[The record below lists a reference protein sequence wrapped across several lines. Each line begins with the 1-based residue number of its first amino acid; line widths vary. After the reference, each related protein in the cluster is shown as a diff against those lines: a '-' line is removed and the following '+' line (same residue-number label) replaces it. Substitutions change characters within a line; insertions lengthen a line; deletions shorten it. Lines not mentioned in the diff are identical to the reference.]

1 MSHELDDEDAMS
13 EAVSEAIERAE
24 DEDYTPMDWVDDHFD
39 DDDDLSEED
48 EDFFDDVGIE
58 GL

>member
-1 MSHELDDEDAMS
+1 MPYE
-13 EAVSEAIERAE
+13 IENE
-24 DEDYTPMDWVDDHFD
+24 EEILEVVEEESDFDTDDYTPMDWVDDHFD

-48 EDFFDDVGIE
+48 EDFFDE